1 MCANF
6 KSDHRQELLQAVRQD
21 VHTIQLMCL
30 DGTITASGLLLAT
43 ISPLIRVSFF
53 EWSDEVR
60 AKREPSSRN
69 EYIK

>member
-1 MCANF
+1 MINSASNETLKDAEIETIVTNIE
-6 KSDHRQELLQAVRQD
+6 KSSLTEGKHDMLIIA
-21 VHTIQLMCL
+21 
-30 DGTITASGLLLAT
+30 ITDIT
-43 ISPLIRVSFF
+43 TKMYNYF

>member
-43 ISPLIRVSFF
+43 ISPLIRVSFLVF
-53 EWSDEVR
+53 FYSLG
-60 AKREPSSRN
+60 RN
-69 EYIK
+69 EFQLSVLL